1 MEHIMSIE
9 HSKQLLIEMG
19 ERCLK
24 LADDLGH
31 GGRRL
36 SKEQNALLRA
46 AYLPVVEEHLN
57 LIKTGY
63 IAGDQELINQS
74 QAVISDIMRGT
85 EYKPNNK

>member
-85 EYKPNNK
+85 EYKPK